1 MHGNWV
7 WHTGGVWHKWFLRF
21 VLAALCYA
29 AEPVFQ
35 RKTSIL
41 RSPGHF
47 LGILARALEASLDLL
62 EWKRITAR
70 QTALYHLWVP
80 KEASQDQRKCNTHGA
95 PLHPAE
101 HAPAVTD
108 PPAGQHTWYRVSN
121 TLDRLLMQGCRVLMV
136 ILTFL
141 LPSAKSFPMA
151 FSNVVKKAESWFY
164 RIWNMS
170 ECITSAVNSL
180 PSQKSNA
187 GFTLFFHLSVRSS
200 AAGGCS
206 A

>member
-1 MHGNWV
+1 MLQNLYFREKHQSSEAPGISLGFWPGNWKLH
-7 WHTGGVWHKWFLRF
+7 WIFWSERESLQDKQLWTA
-21 VLAALCYA
+21 VL
-29 AEPVFQ
+29 
-35 RKTSIL
+35 S
-41 RSPGHF
+41 
-47 LGILARALEASLDLL
+47 
-62 EWKRITAR
+62 
-70 QTALYHLWVP
+70 LYHLWVP
-80 KEASQDQRKCNTHGA
+80 KEASQDQRKCNTRGA
-95 PLHPAE
+95 PLHPVE
-101 HAPAVTD
+101 RAPAVAD

-121 TLDRLLMQGCRVLMV
+121 TVNRLLMQGCRVLMV

-170 ECITSAVNSL
+170 ECITSAVNSP